1 METRV
6 YKNWWILAANGV
18 VAILFG
24 ILLLGF
30 NTEVI
35 KTIVT
40 AFGIL
45 LLATGILLTV
55 LAIRNIRKDKGS
67 LMIILE
73 AVITFAIGA
82 IIIIKPGESLDLFI
96 MMIGIW
102 AIIIGIVQ
110 LVILINIKEAIRSKN
125 LLLINAVATLGLG
138 IILVFLKG
146 SFAGF
151 VTILLGMFSLLLGIL
166 MVYFSFLLR
175 GVKFVPQKKE
185 EPTEVK

>member
-30 NTEVI
+30 TEDAI
-35 KTIVT
+35 KTIVKI
-40 AFGIL
+40 FGGL
-45 LLATGILLTV
+45 LLLTGILLV
-55 LAIRNIRKDKGS
+55 ILAIRNIKQDKGS

-73 AVITFAIGA
+73 AVVTIGLGS
-82 IIIIKPGESLDLFI
+82 IILIKPMESLDLF
-96 MMIGIW
+96 MTLIGIW

-110 LVILINIKEAIRSKN
+110 LVVLMNIKEAVRSKN
-125 LLLINAVATLGLG
+125 ILLISAVATLALG
-138 IILVFLKG
+138 IILVLIKG
-146 SFAGF
+146 GIIGIVATLIGIASLA
-151 VTILLGMFSLLLGIL
+151 LGLL